1 MSTIFSTHCA
11 RCRAATTVP
20 FTPRGNRPIYCRP
33 CMQKRNAARERR
45 PVARLPPA
53 RRMLS
58 MGRKGHFVH
67 DARRVLLATEGGP
80 EDERVRGFV
89 EAVFVRGARQGT
101 GEAQGWLAEKMADG
115 TLSVE
120 QMRKL
125 SELVDRYSVKR

>member
-1 MSTIFSTHCA
+1 MSESHAAQCA

-20 FTPRGNRPIYCRP
+20 FTPRPGRPVYCRG
-33 CMQKRNAARERR
+33 CMARRRAAAERR
-45 PVARLPPA
+45 VVRQPPA

-67 DARRVLLATEGGP
+67 DAKHVLHATDGGP
-80 EDERVRGFV
+80 EEDHVRGFV

-101 GEAQGWLAEKMADG
+101 GAAQGYLAEKLADG

-120 QMRKL
+120 QSRRL
-125 SELVDRYSVKR
+125 GELLDRYSVRR